1 MKKITIGIDGMMCG
15 MCEAHMTDAVKREFK
30 VKKVVSSHEKNET
43 VILSDKPIDAEKLKA
58 VVADAGYELKGVSSE
73 EYKKKGFLFFGK

>member
-1 MKKITIGIDGMMCG
+1 MIKTVASIEGMMCG
-15 MCEAHMTDAVKREFK
+15 MCEAHMNDAIRKEFK
-30 VKKVVSSHEKNET
+30 IKKVVSSHTKNET

-58 VVADAGYELKGVSSE
+58 VVVDMGYVLKGVKAE